1 MGMGVIV
8 QRDGGG
14 ERETPSWLTW
24 VSEWVWVSVVE
35 EMEVERDTILD
46 NMGECVGVGCQ

>member
-1 MGMGVIV
+1 MGGGVDV

-24 VSEWVWVSVVE
+24 VSEWVWVSVIR
-35 EMEVERDTILD
+35 EMEVERDTILA
-46 NMGECVGVGCQ
+46 NMGE